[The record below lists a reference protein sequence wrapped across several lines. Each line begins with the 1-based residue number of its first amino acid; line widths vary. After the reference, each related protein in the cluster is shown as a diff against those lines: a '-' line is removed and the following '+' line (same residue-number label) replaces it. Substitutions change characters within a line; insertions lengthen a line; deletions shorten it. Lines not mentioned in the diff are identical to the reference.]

1 MTKTYIHD
9 HLGLRPQYAN
19 ISLSRGQSSRPVM
32 ANSVVSGWWGEHW
45 NENEFELIL
54 LFQVGPFNEGTDI
67 LLICESGGGKPIPQ
81 VRSVFN
87 HGGDDNLKLV
97 LELILGWLYCD
108 VLASSAREDAGD
120 IKCELQWDENTFL
133 CDVRSD
139 FFGASF

>member
-1 MTKTYIHD
+1 M
-9 HLGLRPQYAN
+9 
-19 ISLSRGQSSRPVM
+19 
-32 ANSVVSGWWGEHW
+32 
-45 NENEFELIL
+45 
-54 LFQVGPFNEGTDI
+54 GPFNEGTDI

-97 LELILGWLYCD
+97 LELILGCLNCD

-133 CDVRSD
+133 CDIRSD
-139 FFGASF
+139 FLGASF

>member
-1 MTKTYIHD
+1 M
-9 HLGLRPQYAN
+9 
-19 ISLSRGQSSRPVM
+19 
-32 ANSVVSGWWGEHW
+32 
-45 NENEFELIL
+45 
-54 LFQVGPFNEGTDI
+54 GPFNEGTDI

-87 HGGDDNLKLV
+87 HGGDDDLKLI
-97 LELILGWLYCD
+97 LESILGCLNCD

-139 FFGASF
+139 FLGASF

>member
-1 MTKTYIHD
+1 M
-9 HLGLRPQYAN
+9 GRN
-19 ISLSRGQSSRPVM
+19 
-32 ANSVVSGWWGEHW
+32 W

-81 VRSVFN
+81 VRSVFSR
-87 HGGDDNLKLV
+87 GDDDN
-97 LELILGWLYCD
+97 LELILELIHGCLNCD
-108 VLASSAREDAGD
+108 VLASSAREGAGD

-139 FFGASF
+139 FFWGPFLMK

>member
-1 MTKTYIHD
+1 M
-9 HLGLRPQYAN
+9 GRN
-19 ISLSRGQSSRPVM
+19 
-32 ANSVVSGWWGEHW
+32 W

-87 HGGDDNLKLV
+87 HGGDDNLKKLV
-97 LELILGWLYCD
+97 LELILGCLNSD
-108 VLASSAREDAGD
+108 VLASSAREGASD

-133 CDVRSD
+133 SDVRSD
-139 FFGASF
+139 FLGASF